1 MTGRGMHGGGKRF
14 MTDRVLRV
22 ANERSPGTPVC
33 HPNDV
38 HRPKALRE
46 PHDSTGAKARNNSS
60 LFGTTEV
67 VPLLQNSHCSASP
80 DIAPSCRTEIRSISR
95 PRSNEAEY
103 IELHATSAF
112 SFLAGGALPERLME
126 RARELE
132 MPAMAIADRNGV
144 YGAARFHTAAQ
155 GCGTKAHIG
164 AEIAV
169 SSFGNRLTPPG
180 WLPHQFP
187 NAPARVV
194 LLCASQAGYQNLCQL
209 ITRFKMRETTK
220 AEGAA
225 TIEDMEEF
233 AGGLICLTGG
243 EEGPLAAALANGGES
258 QARKIVDQL
267 AAIYGR
273 GNVYIE
279 LQRHQERAE
288 ECRNQAL
295 LSLAASMGLPV
306 IATNG
311 VCYAVEK
318 DRELLD
324 VFTAICHH
332 TTLDKAGRLL
342 SVNAARHVRTASE
355 MAALFDDIPE
365 AIANTRIVSG
375 RLEFSLAN
383 LGYEFPHYPMP
394 EGETMDSFLAK
405 RVEEGVR
412 KRYGSPAK
420 RHLLDKA
427 RAQVKHEL
435 ALIAKLGFAGYFLIV
450 WDIIRYCQWRGFL
463 VQGRGSAANSAVCY
477 ALEITAVDPVG
488 MELLF
493 ERFLSENRGEWPDID
508 LDLASGDERE
518 QVIQYVYERYGAL
531 GSAMTANVITY
542 RGRSAAREVG
552 KALGFED
559 EQSARLSGLM
569 GHWEWRGPND
579 TMEKHFAN
587 AGFDV
592 RHPRIAHYLDLCL
605 RMKDLPRHLGQHS
618 GGMVICAGLLNRV
631 VPIERASM
639 PGRTVIQWDKEDCA
653 DMGLIKVDLLGLGML
668 AAVKETIEL
677 IPKHYGKQV
686 DLATL
691 PEDPAVYET
700 LRKADTVGMFQVES
714 RAQMASIPHNA
725 PARFYDLVV
734 QVAIIR
740 PGPIVG
746 KMMHPY
752 MRRRQGK
759 EEVTYP
765 HPSLELVLKRT
776 MGVPLFQEQLLRMAM
791 TVASFSGAEAEELR
805 RAVGM
810 RRSMQRMKDLEGR
823 LRSGMTRN
831 GIGVEAQD
839 NIVQAISS
847 FAMYG
852 FPESH
857 AASFALIAYASA
869 YLKVHYLAAFTCGL
883 LNNQPMGFYSPAV
896 LVKDAQ
902 RHGLRVKPIDVQR
915 SEWLCTLEKE
925 TDGSISLRLGMN
937 YAKGLRQSSAEALV
951 AARSEGRLAS
961 VDDLARR
968 VPALNRKELVALA
981 QIGALNSLGEVEH
994 RRDALWQVEWA
1005 GRPAGPLLRGAEEQV
1020 SQSAGQRVSECGSC
1034 YPWSQNRDRGHPRL
1048 KDVPQGL
1055 RPQCSCGFHGT
1066 GPRGCPAVPLQNKA
1080 YATSSS
1086 PLRQMTAE
1094 ERLAADFAGTGLTT
1108 GPHPMAY
1115 VRTELRA
1122 EGIRTARDL
1131 ETCRSGG
1138 WAAIAGCVIARQR
1151 PGTAKGFVFLSV
1163 EDETGIANVI
1173 LTPDVFERDRLVVTR
1188 NRFLR
1193 IEGPVQN
1200 QEGVIHVKAQR
1211 IVPLEV
1217 TSAEVRSRDFR

>member
-1 MTGRGMHGGGKRF
+1 MTEGGI
-14 MTDRVLRV
+14 RV

-33 HPNDV
+33 HPNDE
-38 HRPKALRE
+38 HRPKQAWRSLDE
-46 PHDSTGAKARNNSS
+46 QKSQNAGPST
-60 LFGTTEV
+60 LFGA
-67 VPLLQNSHCSASP
+67 SSAP
-80 DIAPSCRTEIRSISR
+80 NCAQDDRA
-95 PRSNEAEY
+95 NEY

-112 SFLAGGALPERLME
+112 SFLAGGSLPERLME
-126 RARELE
+126 RAKELE

-187 NAPARVV
+187 DEPARVV

-209 ITRFKMRETTK
+209 ITRFKMREKTK

-225 TIEDMEEF
+225 TVEDLEEF

-243 EEGPLAAALANGGES
+243 DEGPLAAALARGGEGE
-258 QARKIVDQL
+258 ARKIADRL

-273 GNVYIE
+273 GNLYVE
-279 LQRHQERAE
+279 LQRHQEREE
-288 ECRNQAL
+288 ECRNQAVL
-295 LSLAASMGLPV
+295 RMAASLGLPV
-306 IATNG
+306 VATNG
-311 VCYAVEK
+311 VRYAEET

-324 VFTAICHH
+324 VFTSIRNH

-342 SVNAARHVRTASE
+342 TANAARHLRAARE
-355 MAALFDDIPE
+355 MAELFRDIPE
-365 AIANTRIVSG
+365 AIANTRIVSE
-375 RLEFSLAN
+375 RLEFTLAN

-427 RAQVKHEL
+427 RTQVKREL
-435 ALIAKLGFAGYFLIV
+435 DLIAKLGFAGYFLIV

-477 ALEITAVDPVG
+477 ALELTAVDPVG

-552 KALGFED
+552 KVLGFEE
-559 EQSARLSGLM
+559 EQSARLSGLI
-569 GHWEWRGPND
+569 GHWEWRGEND
-579 TMEKHFAN
+579 TMEKHFAQ

-618 GGMVICAGLLNRV
+618 GGMVICAGMLNRV

-639 PGRTVIQWDKEDCA
+639 PGRAVIQWDKEDCA
-653 DMGLIKVDLLGLGML
+653 DMGLIKVDLLGLGMM
-668 AAVKETIEL
+668 AAVKESIEL
-677 IPKHYGKQV
+677 IPRHYGKQV
-686 DLATL
+686 DLALL
-691 PEDPAVYET
+691 PEDPVVYET
-700 LRKADTVGMFQVES
+700 LRRADTVGMFQVES
-714 RAQMASIPHNA
+714 RAQMASLPHNA
-725 PARFYDLVV
+725 PVRFYDLVV

-765 HPSLELVLKRT
+765 HPSLEPVLKRT
-776 MGVPLFQEQLLRMAM
+776 LGVPLFQEQLLRMAM

-810 RRSMQRMKDLEGR
+810 RRSMQRMKDLEWR
-823 LRSGMTRN
+823 LRSGMERN
-831 GIGVEAQD
+831 GIGAEAQN

-902 RHGLRVKPIDVQR
+902 RHGLRVRPIDVQR
-915 SEWLCTLEKE
+915 SEWLCTLERA

-937 YAKGLRQSSAEALV
+937 YAKGVRKSSAEALM
-951 AARSEGRLAS
+951 AARAEGEFAS

-968 VPALNRKELVALA
+968 APVLNRKELVALA

-994 RRDALWQVEWA
+994 RRDALWQVEWT
-1005 GRPAGPLLRGAEEQV
+1005 GRPAGPLLREAGVARRAVSGGA
-1020 SQSAGQRVSECGSC
+1020 
-1034 YPWSQNRDRGHPRL
+1034 
-1048 KDVPQGL
+1048 
-1055 RPQCSCGFHGT
+1055 
-1066 GPRGCPAVPLQNKA
+1066 AVPILRCAKDGAPAEQRSGD
-1080 YATSSS
+1080 ATR
-1086 PLRQMTAE
+1086 PLRMMTAE

-1115 VRTELRA
+1115 VRAELRA
-1122 EGIRTARDL
+1122 AGIRTAKEL

-1138 WAAIAGCVIARQR
+1138 WVTIAGCVIARQR

-1163 EDETGIANVI
+1163 EDESGIANVI

-1188 NRFLR
+1188 SRFLR

-1200 QEGVIHVKAQR
+1200 QEGVVHVKALR
-1211 IVPLEV
+1211 IAPLEV
-1217 TSAEVRSRDFR
+1217 TSAEVRSRDFC